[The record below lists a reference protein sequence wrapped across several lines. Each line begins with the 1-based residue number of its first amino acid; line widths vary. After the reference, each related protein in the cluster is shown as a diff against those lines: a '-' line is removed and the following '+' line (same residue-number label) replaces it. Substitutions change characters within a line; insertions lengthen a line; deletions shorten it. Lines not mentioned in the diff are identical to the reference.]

1 MALLLDAIHY
11 IQQLTHIIT
20 RDRISIMVRGK
31 KKTQFHG
38 KIKIYADENI
48 RYGIVLVLRN
58 QGINIK
64 HACEVNMTHKDDKTH
79 FQYAKKAGKWLLTT
93 DRGFLNHTKYPFEQ
107 IKGIAIVPDTGN
119 DMTAGYIL
127 VWLKRELIPSGKD
140 IDNCKVEFTLD
151 KAIFHFRREGRIY
164 TDKVDFI

>member
-1 MALLLDAIHY
+1 M
-11 IQQLTHIIT
+11 
-20 RDRISIMVRGK
+20 DRK
-31 KKTQFHG
+31 KKKNQFVG
-38 KIKIYADENI
+38 KIKLYADENI

-64 HACEVNMTHKDDKTH
+64 HACEVNMTHKSDEAN
-79 FQYAKKAGKWLLTT
+79 FQYAKKAGRWLLTT

-127 VWLKRELIPSGKD
+127 VWLKRELVPSGKG
-140 IDNCKVEFTLD
+140 IDNCKVEFTVD
-151 KAIFHFRREGRIY
+151 NAIFYFKHEGRIY
-164 TDKVDFI
+164 TNKVDFI